1 MYGTST
7 QHFGTSKLAFGSS
20 TLEFGASK
28 LAFGSSKVHFGTS
41 KQHFSASKV
50 HFRSAKV
57 EFLPLDLSGSA
68 HKKAGRKPY
77 FFMGAYIKHDEK
89 TDRKAER
96 GFAYLPSFFRKL
108 GRSATA
114 ERGRLLPPFFGIK
127 KGRFRDPFLS
137 TLCVCG

>member
-57 EFLPLDLSGSA
+57 NFLPLDLS
-68 HKKAGRKPY
+68 
-77 FFMGAYIKHDEK
+77 MGAYIKHEEK
-89 TDRKAER
+89 ADREAER

-114 ERGRLLPPFFGIK
+114 ERGRSLPPFSAQK
-127 KGRFRDPFLS
+127 KGRESDPFLS
-137 TLCVCG
+137 TLCACG